1 MGTSKAGKAKAGA
14 DDGFEIGGQHVRP
27 GEARVIELPV
37 AHLYTNT
44 PVTLPVR
51 VLRGREPG
59 PTIFVSAALHG
70 DEIIGV
76 EIIRRLLL
84 QRALKHLRGT
94 LLAVPVVNTLAFLHQ
109 SRYLP
114 DRRDLNRSF
123 PGSDKG
129 SLAARLAHRFLTEIV
144 GRAQY
149 GVDLHTGA
157 IHRPNLP
164 HIRGDLDNPE
174 TLRLAQAFGV
184 PLLLN
189 SPPTAGTLR
198 EYTTEHGIPVLLY
211 EAGEALRFDEL
222 AIRTGVRGL
231 LNVLRALDMLP
242 ADGRPDRMPEPV
254 VARSGSW
261 VRAPASGVL
270 RAQVALGEQVR
281 KGQLLGVIGDPLG
294 NSEVEVLANAH
305 GVVVG
310 KAVLPLAYEGD
321 ALFHLARF
329 DAPETAA
336 GVARNIRSA
345 RRVIKRG
352 RRGQQPRL
360 V

>member
-1 MGTSKAGKAKAGA
+1 MARRKAT
-14 DDGFEIGGQHVRP
+14 DDGFEIGGQRVAP
-27 GEARVIELPV
+27 GEARVVELPV
-37 AHLYTNT
+37 ARLYTST
-44 PVTLPVR
+44 PVSLPVR

-59 PTIFVSAALHG
+59 PTLFVSAALHG
-70 DEIIGV
+70 DEINGV

-84 QRALKHLRGT
+84 QRALKRLRGT
-94 LLAVPVVNTLAFLHQ
+94 VLAVPVVNTLAFVHQ

-123 PGSDKG
+123 PGSEKG
-129 SLAARLAHRFLTEIV
+129 SLAARLAHLFLREIV

-174 TLRLAQAFGV
+174 TVRLAKAFGV
-184 PLLLN
+184 PLVLN
-189 SPPTAGTLR
+189 SPTTPGTLR
-198 EYTTEHGIPVLLY
+198 QYTTAHGIPVLLY

-231 LNVLRALDMLP
+231 LNVMAALDMLP
-242 ADGRPDRMPEPV
+242 SAPRRERLPEPV
-254 VARSGSW
+254 IARASSW
-261 VRAPASGVL
+261 IRAPASGVL
-270 RAQVALGEQVR
+270 RAQVALGEEVH
-281 KGQLLGVIGDPLG
+281 KGQVLGVVGDPIG
-294 NSEVEVLANAH
+294 SSEVPVLANAH
-305 GVVVG
+305 GVVIG
-310 KAVLPLAYEGD
+310 RAALPLTYEGE

-345 RRVIKRG
+345 RRVLKRG
-352 RRGQQPRL
+352 RRNQPRL

>member
-1 MGTSKAGKAKAGA
+1 MKRRSKTT
-14 DDGFEIGGQHVRP
+14 DDDFEIGGQRVRP
-27 GEARVIELPV
+27 GEARIIELPV

-44 PVTLPVR
+44 PVALPVR

-59 PTIFVSAALHG
+59 PTLFVSAALHG
-70 DEIIGV
+70 DEINGV

-84 QRALKHLRGT
+84 QRALKRLRGT
-94 LLAVPVVNTLAFLHQ
+94 LLAVPVVNTLAFVHQ

-129 SLAARLAHRFLTEIV
+129 SLAARLAHLFLKEIV

-174 TLRLAQAFGV
+174 TVRLAKAFGV
-184 PLLLN
+184 PLVLN
-189 SPPTAGTLR
+189 SPTTAGTLR
-198 EYTTEHGIPVLLY
+198 QYTTEHGIPVLLY

-231 LNVLRALDMLP
+231 LNVLMALDML
-242 ADGRPDRMPEPV
+242 ADDGTRERMPEPV
-254 VARSGSW
+254 IARASSW
-261 VRAPASGVL
+261 VRAPSSGVL
-270 RAQVALGEQVR
+270 RGQVALGEEVR
-281 KGQLLGVIGDPLG
+281 KGQVLGIIGDPIG
-294 NSEVEVLANAH
+294 SSEVPVLANAH
-305 GVVVG
+305 GIVIGRV
-310 KAVLPLAYEGD
+310 ALPLTYEGE

-345 RRVIKRG
+345 RRAIRRG
-352 RRGQQPRL
+352 RRNQPRL
-360 V
+360 I

>member
-1 MGTSKAGKAKAGA
+1 MKRIAAGVG
-14 DDGFEIGGQHVRP
+14 GFEIGGRTVAP
-27 GEARVIELPV
+27 GTAALIELPV
-37 AHLYTNT
+37 AKLYTSA

-51 VLRGREPG
+51 VLHGREPG
-59 PTIFVSAALHG
+59 PTLFVSAALHG

-84 QRALKHLRGT
+84 QRGLRRLRGT

-123 PGSDKG
+123 PGSVKG
-129 SLAARLAHRFLTEIV
+129 SLAARLAHLFLKEIV

-157 IHRPNLP
+157 LHRPNLP
-164 HIRGDLDNPE
+164 HIRGDLANPQ

-189 SPPTAGTLR
+189 SAPTAGTLR
-198 EYTTEHGIPVLLY
+198 AYTTAHDIPVLLY

-222 AIRTGVRGL
+222 AIRTGVRG
-231 LNVLRALDMLP
+231 VLRMLSAVGMLP
-242 ADGRPDRMPEPV
+242 DGRPARLPEPV
-254 VARSGSW
+254 VARSSSW
-261 VRAPASGVL
+261 VRAAASGVL
-270 RAQVALGEQVR
+270 RAQVALGEEVR
-281 KGQLLGVIGDPLG
+281 KDQVLGLVGDPFGGAETAVRADAHGIVIGRT
-294 NSEVEVLANAH
+294 A
-305 GVVVG
+305 
-310 KAVLPLAYEGD
+310 LPLVHEGD

-336 GVARNIRSA
+336 GVARNIAAA
-345 RRVIKRG
+345 RRALRRG
-352 RRGQQPRL
+352 RRTQPR
-360 V
+360 VV

>member
-1 MGTSKAGKAKAGA
+1 MSKSV
-14 DDGFEIGGQHVRP
+14 FRIGGETVAA
-27 GEARVIELPV
+27 GEARTVHLPV
-37 AHLYTNT
+37 AHLYTST

-59 PTIFVSAALHG
+59 PTLFVSAALHG

-84 QRALKHLRGT
+84 QRGLSRLRGT

-123 PGSDKG
+123 PGSGKG
-129 SLAARLAHRFLTEIV
+129 SLAARLANLFLSEIV

-164 HIRGDLDNPE
+164 HIRGDLGNPR
-174 TLRLAQAFGV
+174 TLRLAEAFGV

-189 SPPTAGTLR
+189 SVPTAGTLR
-198 EYTTEHGIPVLLY
+198 QYTTEKGIPVLLY
-211 EAGEALRFDEL
+211 ESGEALRFDEL
-222 AIRTGVRGL
+222 AIRIGVRGL
-231 LNVLRALDMLP
+231 LNVLHALEMLP
-242 ADGRPDRMPEPV
+242 A
-254 VARSGSW
+254 ARRSPAAAPAPAIARGSAW
-261 VRAPASGVL
+261 VRAAASGVL
-270 RAQVALGEQVR
+270 RAQVTLGEEVR
-281 KGQLLGVIGDPLG
+281 KNQILGVIGDPLG
-294 NSEVEVLANAH
+294 GNEVAVPASAH
-305 GVVVG
+305 GIVVG
-310 KAVLPLAYEGD
+310 RSALPLVYEGD
-321 ALFHLARF
+321 ALFHIARF

-336 GVARNIRSA
+336 GVARNIREA
-345 RRVIKRG
+345 RRAHERG
-352 RRGQQPRL
+352 RRGQPR
-360 V
+360 VV